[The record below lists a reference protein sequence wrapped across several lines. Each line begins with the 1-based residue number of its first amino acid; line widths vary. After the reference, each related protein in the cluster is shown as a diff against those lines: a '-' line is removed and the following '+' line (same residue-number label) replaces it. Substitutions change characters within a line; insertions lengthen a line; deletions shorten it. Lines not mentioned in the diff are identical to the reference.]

1 MKIRHYKYL
10 HLIIVIAC
18 AAALLAGCA
27 TQASHFKLDQSLQ
40 KDIRILSG
48 TEYLPLAKVC
58 SFYGLDC
65 KWDAIVRTATI
76 QKGHDSITLMAD
88 SGRTLVN
95 GEMVKL
101 GRPATMSGGALLVP
115 LSFVKSNLSRM
126 AGYVRPEKIP
136 QIEGPKRFAI
146 KSIVIDP
153 GHGGKD
159 PGAIGRRSRSKEKD
173 LTLRMA
179 RKLRDILQDT
189 GIRVIMTRDSDV
201 FIPLQRRSQI
211 ANKSGAD
218 LFVSVH
224 INASR
229 TRSLNGFECY
239 YLSNATD
246 DNARALEAFE
256 NSSLRMN
263 EAASAEHSKLLDKTL
278 WDMALTENRIESAE
292 LASYICDSVDS
303 SFVMGNRGIRS
314 ARFYVLKYTNIP
326 AVLVEAG
333 YLSNKYEEM
342 KLKDSAFLERIAES
356 VADGILKYKI
366 EYEKTE
372 GFTKA

>member
-1 MKIRHYKYL
+1 M
-10 HLIIVIAC
+10 VC
-18 AAALLAGCA
+18 VAAVLTGCA
-27 TQASHFKLDQSLQ
+27 TKAAYFRLDQSLQ
-40 KDIRILSG
+40 KDITTLGG

-58 SFYGLDC
+58 SFYGLDY
-65 KWDAIVRTATI
+65 KWDSIVRTATI
-76 QKGHDSITLMAD
+76 QKGHDSITLRAD
-88 SGRTLVN
+88 GGRALIN

-101 GRPATMSGGALLVP
+101 DRPAVVSGGALLVP
-115 LSFVKSNLSRM
+115 VSFVKSKFGGM
-126 AGYVRPEKIP
+126 AGYIKPEKIP
-136 QIEGPKRFAI
+136 QIEGPKKFAI
-146 KSIVIDP
+146 KAIVIDA

-159 PGAIGRRSRSKEKD
+159 PGAIGRRIHSKEKD
-173 LTLRMA
+173 LTLRVA
-179 RKLRDILQDT
+179 RKLKDILQDA
-189 GIRVIMTRDSDV
+189 GIKVTMTRDSDV
-201 FIPLQRRSQI
+201 FIPLQRRAEI
-211 ANKSGAD
+211 ANESGAD

-229 TRSLNGFECY
+229 SRSLSGFECY

-256 NSSLRMN
+256 NLSLRMS
-263 EAASAEHSKLLDKTL
+263 ESASAARSKLLDKTL

-333 YLSNKYEEM
+333 YVSNKYDES
-342 KLKDSAFLERIAES
+342 KLKDPEFLDRIAES
-356 VADGILKYKI
+356 VADGILKYKR
-366 EYEKTE
+366 EYERTE
-372 GFTKA
+372 GFTQA

>member
-1 MKIRHYKYL
+1 MTHKMKLYK
-10 HLIIVIAC
+10 LIIIL
-18 AAALLAGCA
+18 AAVTFLAGCA
-27 TQASHFKLDQSLQ
+27 TRSAYFKLDSSLQ
-40 KDIRILSG
+40 KDIRTLGG

-58 SFYGLDC
+58 GFYGLDY
-65 KWDAIVRTATI
+65 KWDTIVRTATI
-76 QKGHDSITLMAD
+76 QKGNDKVILRAD
-88 SGRTLVN
+88 GGRALVN

-101 GRPATMSGGALLVP
+101 DRPAAMSGGALLVP
-115 LSFVKSNLSRM
+115 VSFVKSNLGRM

-136 QIEGPKRFAI
+136 QIEGPKRFTI
-146 KSIVIDP
+146 KAIVIDA

-173 LTLRMA
+173 LTLRVA
-179 RKLRDILQDT
+179 RKLRDILQDA
-189 GIRVIMTRDSDV
+189 GIKVTMTRDSDV
-201 FIPLQRRSQI
+201 FIPLQRRSRI
-211 ANKSGAD
+211 ANESGAD

-229 TRSLNGFECY
+229 TRSLSGFECY

-246 DNARALEAFE
+246 DNARAIEAFE

-263 EAASAEHSKLLDKTL
+263 ESASAEHSKLLDKTL

-292 LASYICDSVDS
+292 LASYICDAVDS

-333 YLSNKYEEM
+333 YLSNKYEEL
-342 KLKDSAFLERIAES
+342 KLKDPEFLERIAES

-366 EYEKTE
+366 EYERTE
-372 GFTKA
+372 GFTQA